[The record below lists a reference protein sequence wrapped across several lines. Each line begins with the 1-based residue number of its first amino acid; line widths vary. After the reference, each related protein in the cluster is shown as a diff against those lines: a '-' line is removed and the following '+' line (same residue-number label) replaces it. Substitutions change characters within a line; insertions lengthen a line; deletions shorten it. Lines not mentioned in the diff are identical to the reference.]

1 MDNLISLLSLIP
13 DVVMI
18 ASIICAVTPTPKDDA
33 ILAKVYKILELLDV
47 LGLKLNDPSKLTDS
61 VEPTDSTEPPEITG
75 TNLPSIKKYCII
87 IYNLQL

>member
-33 ILAKVYKILELLDV
+33 ILAKVYKILELLAINIV
-47 LGLKLNDPSKLTDS
+47 SL
-61 VEPTDSTEPPEITG
+61 
-75 TNLPSIKKYCII
+75 LPSSMKLASL
-87 IYNLQL
+87 LQQR